1 MNSLAQQPG
10 RQQMN
15 NPRKLIVSH
24 APFIHIGSSIPQM
37 SLHIILAAL
46 PAVILGGIFRFGAPA
61 IAVVSF
67 SIATAMLWEI
77 AINLVSKK
85 PVSVG
90 DGNAAVIGLVFAML
104 LPATAPW
111 WFVLT
116 GTFIAIVIGKQIFGG
131 IGSNP
136 FNPVALALAILMVS
150 WGDFLDFDNM
160 YRHFR
165 LDFVA
170 TYPLA
175 TLKHFGLDAIEPV
188 RLMDLFMGRQIGG
201 IGATFGIGLI
211 LGGVYLMI
219 RGFIRWEIAIS
230 FLGGVFITALVFNII
245 DPARFAGPF
254 FHLLTGYTLVAAF
267 FLVPEDSSSPVNF
280 IPMII
285 YGTIGGIMTVL
296 IRNIGAYVDGSVLAI
311 LVINLLSPLLDKI
324 RPKALGK
331 VE

>member
-1 MNSLAQQPG
+1 
-10 RQQMN
+10 MN
-15 NPRKLIVSH
+15 NPKKLIVSH

-46 PAVILGGIFRFGAPA
+46 PAVILGGMFRFGASA

-67 SIATAMLWEI
+67 SVATAMLWEI

-90 DGNAAVIGLVFAML
+90 DGNAAVIGLIFAML

-131 IGSNP
+131 IGSNA

-150 WGDFLDFDNM
+150 WGDFLDFDEM
-160 YRHFR
+160 YRHFHF
-165 LDFVA
+165 DFIP

-175 TLKHFGLDAIEPV
+175 AVKHFGLDAIEPV
-188 RLMDLFMGRQIGG
+188 RLTDLLLGRQIGG
-201 IGATFGIGLI
+201 IGATFGLGLI
-211 LGGVYLMI
+211 MGGVYLMI
-219 RGFIRWEIAIS
+219 RGFIRWEICLS
-230 FLGGVFITALVFNII
+230 FLGGVFITALIFNVI
-245 DPARFAGPF
+245 DPSRFAGPF

-267 FLVPEDSSSPVNF
+267 FLAPEDSSSPVNF
-280 IPMII
+280 IPMRL
-285 YGTIGGIMTVL
+285 YGAAGGMMTVL
-296 IRNIGAYVDGSVLAI
+296 IRNIGAYVDGAI
-311 LVINLLSPLLDKI
+311 LSILLINLLNPLLDKI
-324 RPKALGK
+324 RPKTLGK
-331 VE
+331 VA

>member
-1 MNSLAQQPG
+1 MSSVAQLPG

-15 NPRKLIVSH
+15 NPKKLIVSH

-46 PAVILGGIFRFGAPA
+46 PAVIFGGIFRFGASA

-67 SIATAMLWEI
+67 SIATAMLWEV

-85 PVSVG
+85 PVTVG

-150 WGDFLDFDNM
+150 WGDFLDFDEM
-160 YRHFR
+160 YRHFHF
-165 LDFVA
+165 DFVP

-175 TLKHFGLDAIEPV
+175 TVKHFGLDAIEPV
-188 RLMDLFMGRQIGG
+188 RLMDLLIGRQIGG

-211 LGGVYLMI
+211 LGGAYLMI
-219 RGFIRWEIAIS
+219 RGFIRWEIALS
-230 FLGGVFITALVFNII
+230 FLGGIFITALVFNII
-245 DPARFAGPF
+245 DPARFADPF

-280 IPMII
+280 IPMLI
-285 YGTIGGIMTVL
+285 YGTLGGIMTVL
-296 IRNIGAYVDGSVLAI
+296 IRNIGAYVDGTILAV
-311 LVINLLSPLLDKI
+311 LVINLLNPLLDKI

-331 VE
+331 AE

>member
-1 MNSLAQQPG
+1 
-10 RQQMN
+10 MN
-15 NPRKLIVSH
+15 NSKKLIVSH

-46 PAVILGGIFRFGAPA
+46 PAVILGGMFRFGASA

-67 SIATAMLWEI
+67 SVATAMLWEI

-90 DGNAAVIGLVFAML
+90 DGNAAVIGLIFAML

-131 IGSNP
+131 IGSNA

-150 WGDFLDFDNM
+150 WGDFLDFDEM
-160 YRHFR
+160 YRHFHF
-165 LDFVA
+165 DFIP

-175 TLKHFGLDAIEPV
+175 AMKHFGLDAIEPV
-188 RLMDLFMGRQIGG
+188 RLTDLLLGRQIGG
-201 IGATFGIGLI
+201 IGATFGLGLI

-219 RGFIRWEIAIS
+219 RGFIRWEICLS
-230 FLGGVFITALVFNII
+230 FLGGVFITALIFNVI
-245 DPARFAGPF
+245 DPSRFAGPF

-267 FLVPEDSSSPVNF
+267 FLAPEDSSSPVNF
-280 IPMII
+280 IPMLL
-285 YGTIGGIMTVL
+285 YGAMGGMMTVL
-296 IRNIGAYVDGSVLAI
+296 IRNIGAYVDGAI
-311 LVINLLSPLLDKI
+311 LSILLINLLNPLLDKI
-324 RPKALGK
+324 RPKTLGK
-331 VE
+331 VA

>member
-1 MNSLAQQPG
+1 
-10 RQQMN
+10 MN
-15 NPRKLIVSH
+15 NPKKLIVSH
-24 APFIHIGSSIPQM
+24 APFIHIGSSIPRM

-46 PAVILGGIFRFGAPA
+46 PAVIFGGMFRFGASA

-85 PVSVG
+85 PISVG

-150 WGDFLDFDNM
+150 WGDYLDFDNM
-160 YRHFR
+160 YRHFHF
-165 LDFVA
+165 DFVP

-175 TLKHFGLDAIEPV
+175 H
-188 RLMDLFMGRQIGG
+188 
-201 IGATFGIGLI
+201 
-211 LGGVYLMI
+211 
-219 RGFIRWEIAIS
+219 
-230 FLGGVFITALVFNII
+230 
-245 DPARFAGPF
+245 
-254 FHLLTGYTLVAAF
+254 
-267 FLVPEDSSSPVNF
+267 
-280 IPMII
+280 
-285 YGTIGGIMTVL
+285 
-296 IRNIGAYVDGSVLAI
+296 
-311 LVINLLSPLLDKI
+311 
-324 RPKALGK
+324 
-331 VE
+331 

>member
-1 MNSLAQQPG
+1 MSSKAQLAG

-15 NPRKLIVSH
+15 NSRKLIVSH
-24 APFIHIGSSIPQM
+24 APFIHIGSSIPQT

-46 PAVILGGIFRFGAPA
+46 PAVIFGGLFRYGASA
-61 IAVVSF
+61 IAVVCF
-67 SIATAMLWEI
+67 SISTAMLWEI

-85 PVSVG
+85 PISVG

-104 LPATAPW
+104 LPSTAPW

-116 GTFIAIVIGKQIFGG
+116 GTFIAVVIGKQIFGG

-150 WGDFLDFDNM
+150 WGDFLDFDEM
-160 YRHFR
+160 YRHFHF
-165 LDFVA
+165 DFA
-170 TYPLA
+170 PTYHMA
-175 TLKHFGLDAIEPV
+175 AWKHFGLDAIDSV
-188 RLMDLFMGRQIGG
+188 RLGDLLVGRQIGG
-201 IGATFGIGLI
+201 VGATCGLALI

-219 RGFIRWEIAIS
+219 RGFIRWEIALS

-245 DPARFAGPF
+245 DPARYADPF
-254 FHLLTGYTLVAAF
+254 FHLLTGYTLIGAF
-267 FLVPEDSSSPVNF
+267 FLAPEDSSSPVNF
-280 IPMII
+280 VPMLI
-285 YGTIGGIMTVL
+285 YGTLGGIMTVL
-296 IRNIGAYVDGSVLAI
+296 IRNIGAYVDGTVLAV
-311 LVINLLSPLLDKI
+311 LVINLLNPLLDKI